1 MKRSLMLAE
10 IAIIIIAFAACQ
22 TTKPVMQPQT
32 PQEGLQA
39 KLTPTSP
46 GPCSIQ
52 TASSGFSPRSDSSQT
67 TIQLNIKASHN
78 DAVKSWKI
86 AFASDQGVQRTL
98 SGTSLPD
105 IVTWDG
111 RNDSGS
117 NAIEGSYTATL
128 YLDYG
133 EAFLQA
139 SATSGSFVLDQ
150 NPPTAVISLSSDYF
164 APSNPGDLLTISI
177 TSVHSIAKIASWTMD
192 IKDPGGSLFKS
203 YRDTW
208 PNYQVSWDGK
218 ADNGGSISSG
228 EVYPVEVRL
237 RDEYG
242 NVGTID
248 SMVPID
254 IIVVKD
260 AQGYRIPN
268 SRIFFKAFTADYS
281 DIAPDLVAQNTSR
294 LDRLAAELKKF
305 PGYKI
310 KIVGH
315 AVMIHWGNKKLGEIE
330 QNEVL
335 LPLSKARAQ
344 AIEKALVERGLKAD
358 LIATDGEGADHP
370 VVPNSDL
377 VNRWKNRRTVIYLV
391 K

>member
-10 IAIIIIAFAACQ
+10 IAIIIALAACQ
-22 TTKPVMQPQT
+22 TAKPITKPQATHEAP
-32 PQEGLQA
+32 QA
-39 KLTPTSP
+39 KLAPASP

-52 TASSGFSPRSDSSQT
+52 AASSGFSPRSDSNQT
-67 TIQLNIKASHN
+67 TIQLNIKAAYKE
-78 DAVKSWKI
+78 AVKSWKI
-86 AFASDQGVQRTL
+86 TFSCDQGVQRTL

-105 IVTWDG
+105 MVTWDG
-111 RNDSGS
+111 KNDSSS
-117 NAIEGSYTATL
+117 NALEGSYTATL

-133 EAFLQA
+133 EAFIQA
-139 SATSGSFVLDQ
+139 SATSAAFVLDQ
-150 NPPTAVISLSSDYF
+150 NPPTAIISLSSEYF
-164 APSNPGDLLTISI
+164 APTNPEDLLTISI

-192 IKDPGGSLFKS
+192 IKDPGGSLFRR
-203 YRDTW
+203 YRGTW
-208 PNYQVSWDGK
+208 PNYQAAWDGK

-248 SMVPID
+248 SMIPID

-260 AQGYRIPN
+260 VQGYRIPD
-268 SRIFFKAFTADYS
+268 SRIFFKAFTSDYS

-315 AVMIHWGNKKLGEIE
+315 AVMIHWNNKRLGEIE
-330 QNEVL
+330 QNDIL
-335 LPLSKARAQ
+335 LPLSKARTK
-344 AIEKALVERGLKAD
+344 AIQKALVERGLKAD
-358 LIATDGEGADHP
+358 MIETDGEGAAYP
-370 VVPNSDL
+370 IVPNSDL